1 MHAFLAYIAICIQKA
16 NKTNCAEY
24 TTVRGLCFTL
34 TQNPKF
40 KRADLENLK
49 AGIIELKDSLN
60 LPISPIK
67 NDYIVDYSA
76 IPHTNF
82 LCSIPTHLI
91 RKIIAGSFTA
101 HKCRLLR
108 YTVVLLSTFL
118 PTHYKDLSAKIG
130 EVSINELANM
140 TKTTT
145 RNVQKFNKELIE
157 LKIINT
163 YNRYLRFDVDMNTRD
178 LYALY
183 EETDQLEEYAKRK
196 YADKYVPRQEADKSR
211 KLLQMYYAVKNGTE
225 YDQDT
230 MRFLYEYIKK
240 QNTLHKSRYYNRD
253 LYWSYRRS
261 EISKVKSLKPF
272 TRYKYLKQKEK
283 NT

>member
-1 MHAFLAYIAICIQKA
+1 MQKA
-16 NKTNCAEY
+16 DKTNCAEY
-24 TTVRGLCFTL
+24 TTVRGLYFTL
-34 TQNPKF
+34 TQNTNF

-49 AGIIELKDSLN
+49 AGVLELQNTFK

-76 IPHTNF
+76 MPHTKF
-82 LCSIPTHLI
+82 MCSIPTYII
-91 RKIIAGSFTA
+91 RKIISGGFTA

-108 YTVVLLSTFL
+108 YTVILLSTFL
-118 PTHYKDLSAKIG
+118 PTQYKDLSAKIG
-130 EVSINELANM
+130 EVSINELAKM

-145 RNVQKFNKELIE
+145 QNIQKFNKELIE
-157 LKIINT
+157 MKIINT

-178 LYALY
+178 LYSLH
-183 EETDQLEEYAKRK
+183 EDSEQLEEYAKRK

-211 KLLQMYYAVKNGTE
+211 KLLQMYHAVKNGTE
-225 YDQDT
+225 YDRDT
-230 MRFLYEYIKK
+230 MQFLYEYIKK
-240 QNTLHKSRYYNRD
+240 QNALHKSRYYNRD

-261 EISKVKSLKPF
+261 ENSKVKSLKPF